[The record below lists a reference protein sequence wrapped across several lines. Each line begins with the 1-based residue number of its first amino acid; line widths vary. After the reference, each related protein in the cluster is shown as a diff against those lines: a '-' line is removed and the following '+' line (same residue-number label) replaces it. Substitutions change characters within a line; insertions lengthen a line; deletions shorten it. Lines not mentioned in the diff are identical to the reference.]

1 MLVEFSVK
9 NFRSFRDEQTLS
21 LVASADKTLPGNCA
35 AQGKQKLLK
44 TAAVYG
50 ANASGKSNLIKAAAA
65 MREMVLNSAGYNPNQ
80 KLGITPFLLDAQSQ
94 DEPSM
99 FEMMFYHNGVRY
111 QYGFSATSK
120 RVEEEWLV
128 GYPKSVGQKWFE
140 RVFNKKTSAYDWK
153 YSTLFK
159 GEKVALAERTR
170 ENALFLSV
178 GAQWNN
184 PQLSAVYEWFERRLR
199 IIDSKHN
206 LKPITADLLSSVDGK
221 TREEKGF
228 RKAVVEIMKA
238 ADFGISGIEVKKAEI
253 DTGELDLPEG
263 TSREFREMYVR
274 YLEERFE
281 VEVLHENVASRQNT
295 RIPLEE
301 ESDGTQEF
309 FKLIGPW
316 LTALQFGITILI
328 DELEASL
335 HSLLTRELV
344 LMVQIRE
351 LNKSGA
357 QLVFATHDT
366 TLLDP
371 ELFRRDQ
378 IWFTEKDKGGGT
390 QLCPLSDY
398 KPRKGEAMQKGYLSG
413 RYGAVPVLE
422 RFRF

>member
-1 MLVEFSVK
+1 ML
-9 NFRSFRDEQTLS
+9 R
-21 LVASADKTLPGNCA
+21 A
-35 AQGKQKLLK
+35 
-44 TAAVYG
+44 AAVYG

-153 YSTLFK
+153 YSTLLK
-159 GEKVALAERTR
+159 GEKVALADRTR
-170 ENALFLSV
+170 HNALFLSV

-184 PQLSAVYEWFERRLR
+184 AQLSAVYEWFGKKLQ

-206 LKPITADLLSSVDGK
+206 LKPITADMLFSMDEK
-221 TREEKGF
+221 TPEENDF
-228 RKAVVEIMKA
+228 SKAVVGLMQG
-238 ADFGISGIEVKKAEI
+238 ADLGISGIEVKKTEI
-253 DTGELDLPEG
+253 DTEALDFPEG
-263 TSREFREMYVR
+263 TSSEVR
-274 YLEERFE
+274 AMLVRNLEERFE
-281 VEVLHENVASRQNT
+281 VEVLHKNLASRENIS
-295 RIPLEE
+295 IPLEE

-316 LTALQFGITILI
+316 LTACKFGITILI

-335 HSLLTRELV
+335 HPLLTRHLVQVMQDEELS
-344 LMVQIRE
+344 
-351 LNKSGA
+351 NKGA

-378 IWFTEKDKGGGT
+378 VWFTEKDKGGGT
-390 QLCPLSDY
+390 QLCSLSDY

-422 RFRF
+422 RFRFE